1 MTLSQQMN
9 DLNLELKPDLHERLR
24 KVEQDGYVH
33 LKNIVSKQK
42 LTKLN
47 EQLSA
52 AFEQAHQSGELFA
65 GGGNISG
72 HLNCFPGEGSRFV
85 LDDLRSNGVLDLLRR
100 LAPAAVDRL
109 RVNCNFNLPGSYA
122 QHYHTDGYFTDN
134 FYLCSIAVIDTDI
147 TNGAMDV
154 LPGTHQRYYKFWEY
168 ALQRKY
174 RLTTRVP
181 MEQGDVLVRKST
193 MWHRGMPN
201 LTNSP
206 RPVLT
211 FTFGEKSAPVGDPF
225 LENGGKIAFY
235 PNWYKT
241 NRMGRL
247 RERVFVTAPLT
258 YSAYRF
264 ARSLIGQKGFA
275 PD

>member
-24 KVEQDGYVH
+24 KVEQDGYIH

-52 AFEQAHQSGELFA
+52 AFEQARQSGELFA

-85 LDDLRSNGVLDLLRR
+85 IDDLRSHGVLDLIRS